1 MQKYFGEI
9 IADILAEVRT
19 SPPPLPD
26 FSEVSV
32 RKRESAHQVRAS
44 QLQPLRQVFGAGFQ
58 NVQRFVGGCPRK

>member
-26 FSEVSV
+26 LSDVSA
-32 RKRESAHQVRAS
+32 RKQE
-44 QLQPLRQVFGAGFQ
+44 
-58 NVQRFVGGCPRK
+58 